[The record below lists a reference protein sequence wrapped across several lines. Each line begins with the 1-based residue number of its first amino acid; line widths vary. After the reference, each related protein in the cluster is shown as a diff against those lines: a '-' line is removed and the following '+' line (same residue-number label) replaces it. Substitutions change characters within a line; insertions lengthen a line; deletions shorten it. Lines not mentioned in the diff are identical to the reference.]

1 MIAIEGLTYSYP
13 GSERPALTD
22 LSLQVA
28 EGELIGIL
36 GPNGSGKST
45 LCYAM
50 AGFLP
55 SYFHGEVA
63 GSIQVGGLDPITL
76 GPSALVGTVGFV
88 FQDPFSQITGARFSV
103 REEVAFGLENL
114 AVPPEE
120 MRPRVDDALRLTGL
134 THLADR
140 SPFELSGGEQQ
151 RLALASV
158 LALQPKILILDE
170 PTSQL
175 DPHGARQVIEA
186 VDRLTAERKTT
197 VLLVEQ
203 RLEWLA
209 AHADRLVILSD
220 GRVAA
225 QGRPSELLTSPGLE
239 ELGVRPT
246 RYTLAARGAH
256 QRGWIGADRRLPVTL
271 DRAVE
276 FFG

>member
-13 GSERPALTD
+13 GSDAAALMD
-22 LSLQVA
+22 LSLDVA
-28 EGELIGIL
+28 EGEFLGIV
-36 GPNGSGKST
+36 GPNGSGKTT

-55 SYFHGEVA
+55 SYFHGHIHGTLSMA
-63 GSIQVGGLDPITL
+63 GLDPIAA

-114 AVPPEE
+114 GVPPEV
-120 MRPRVDDALRLTGL
+120 MRSRVEDALNVTGL
-134 THLADR
+134 TGLADR

-175 DPHGARQVIEA
+175 DPQGARQVIEA
-186 VDRLTAERKTT
+186 VDRLTAEAKTT
-197 VLLVEQ
+197 VVLVEQ

-209 AHADRLVILSD
+209 AHADRTVILSAGRIAAD
-220 GRVAA
+220 GK
-225 QGRPSELLTSPGLE
+225 PSEILTSPAME
-239 ELGVRPT
+239 ELGLRAT
-246 RYTLAARGAH
+246 RYTLAAREA
-256 QRGWIGADRRLPVTL
+256 QKRGWIREKRPLPATL
-271 DRAVE
+271 EDAVE
-276 FFG
+276 FFH

>member
-13 GSERPALTD
+13 GAEKPALTD
-22 LSLQVA
+22 FSLKVS
-28 EGELIGIL
+28 EGELVGIL

-55 SYFHGEVA
+55 AYFRGNIR
-63 GSIQVGGLDPITL
+63 GSLQVGGLDPIAL

-88 FQDPFSQITGARFSV
+88 FQDPFSQITGARFTV

-114 AVPPEE
+114 AISPDE
-120 MRPRVDDALRLTGL
+120 MRPRVEDALRLTGL

-175 DPHGARQVIEA
+175 DPLGARQVIEA

-197 VLLVEQ
+197 VVLVEQ

-209 AHADRLVILSD
+209 AHADRAVILSD
-220 GRVAA
+220 GRLAA
-225 QGRPSELLTSPGLE
+225 QGRPSELLTSPALDEFGL
-239 ELGVRPT
+239 RPT
-246 RYTLAARGAH
+246 RYTLAARAA
-256 QRGWIGADRRLPVTL
+256 QARGWIAAHHRLPVTL
-271 DRAVE
+271 DHAVE
-276 FFG
+276 FFT